1 MSRRIFLIVLDS
13 FGVGELPDAADFHD
27 EGSNTL
33 ASVAK
38 SPVFHTP
45 NMKRAGLFNIDGV
58 NCAQPEKEPR
68 GAYGRMAEQSRG
80 KDTTTGHWELAG
92 LISHRPMPTYPDGFP
107 KEIIEEFS
115 RRTGRGV
122 LCNKPYSG
130 VQVIHDYGQ
139 QHLETGALIV
149 YTSAD
154 SVFQVA
160 AHEKI
165 VPVPELYQYCEIAR
179 SILTG
184 ENAVG
189 RVIARPFVGEYPNFV
204 RTPNRH
210 DISLP
215 PPRETALD
223 YIAGAGLDCIG
234 VGKIFDIFA
243 GKGIT
248 RQIKTVSNDDGME
261 KTLALAKEDFSGLC
275 FVNLV
280 EFDMV
285 YGHRND
291 VDGYAGA
298 LTRFDRQLGE
308 LLACLRD
315 DDFVIVTA
323 DHGCDPA
330 TPSTDHSRE
339 YVPVLVMGKRVR
351 SGNLHT
357 RPTFADL
364 GATVLDLLHVSGAT
378 DGVSFAD
385 RILS

>member
-1 MSRRIFLIVLDS
+1 M
-13 FGVGELPDAADFHD
+13 
-27 EGSNTL
+27 
-33 ASVAK
+33 
-38 SPVFHTP
+38 
-45 NMKRAGLFNIDGV
+45 
-58 NCAQPEKEPR
+58 
-68 GAYGRMAEQSRG
+68 
-80 KDTTTGHWELAG
+80 
-92 LISHRPMPTYPDGFP
+92 
-107 KEIIEEFS
+107 
-115 RRTGRGV
+115 
-122 LCNKPYSG
+122 
-130 VQVIHDYGQ
+130 IHDYGR

-165 VPVPELYQYCEIAR
+165 VPVPELYRYCEIAR

-223 YIAGAGLDCIG
+223 YIAGAGMDCIG

-298 LTRFDRQLGE
+298 LTRFDRQLGA

-364 GATVLDLLHVSGAT
+364 GATVLDLLHVNGAT